1 MISWD
6 GDCMRNLIFESGV
19 PSYLGSSEH
28 QHSAATGQRNHF
40 QLIRRLTLCA
50 EERGSTH
57 KEMFGKFL
65 KV

>member
-28 QHSAATGQRNHF
+28 QGHSGDFGN
-40 QLIRRLTLCA
+40 
-50 EERGSTH
+50 ERHLVT
-57 KEMFGKFL
+57 
-65 KV
+65 

>member
-6 GDCMRNLIFESGV
+6 GGCMRNLIFESGV

-40 QLIRRLTLCA
+40 QHMGPEHASREKNSLW
-50 EERGSTH
+50 
-57 KEMFGKFL
+57 
-65 KV
+65 